1 MLYPEKQ
8 RAIKKEALYILKKT
22 KPSKIQ
28 MTWWLNAIEKYED
41 TDDIWIIQ
49 KLN

>member
-8 RAIKKEALYILKKT
+8 RAIKKEALFILAKT
-22 KPSKIQ
+22 KPTKNQ
-28 MTWWLNAIEKYED
+28 MTWFFNACEKYED

-49 KLN
+49 KLD